1 MLLVERVDGGDH
13 LVASRLAR
21 QFGFKLSES
30 PLNFLAH
37 NARRNTF
44 AASDFRVALGE
55 CLHPVGRSCRM
66 VAIHVKTMRLL
77 PTFLK
82 RHADG
87 VSRLGRT
94 VMQGWLRDERS
105 LMP

>member
-1 MLLVERVDGGDH
+1 
-13 LVASRLAR
+13 
-21 QFGFKLSES
+21 
-30 PLNFLAH
+30 
-37 NARRNTF
+37 
-44 AASDFRVALGE
+44 
-55 CLHPVGRSCRM
+55 M